1 MKFQFNRNNRNNF
14 LEMKTATVR
23 QLKEE
28 LSHRSASEL
37 LELCLRLSK
46 FKKENK
52 ELLTYL
58 LYESSNESN
67 YIESV
72 KKEMSKLFEQ
82 INTKNYYF
90 IKKSARKILRLVK
103 KFIRYSKKKET
114 EVELLI
120 FFCSELKNIRPSIRN
135 NVTLQNMFD
144 RQIDLIRKTILTL
157 HDDLQYD
164 YELEISALMD

>member
-1 MKFQFNRNNRNNF
+1 
-14 LEMKTATVR
+14 MKTATVR
-23 QLKEE
+23 ELKEE
-28 LSHRSASEL
+28 LSHRSGSEL

-58 LYESSNESN
+58 LYESSNEAR

-72 KKEMSKLFEQ
+72 KIEVLALFEQ
-82 INTKNYYF
+82 INTRNYYF

-103 KFIRYSKKKET
+103 KYIRYSKQKET

-120 FFCSELKNIRPSIRN
+120 HFCSALKNVQPSIRH
-135 NVTLQNMFD
+135 NVTLMNMFN
-144 RQIDLIRKTILTL
+144 RQIGLIRKTVQSL
-157 HDDLQYD
+157 HEDLQYD
-164 YELEISALMD
+164 YELEISALED